1 MTAVYAREVSA
12 VVCKV
17 AIAEEYELQYMAT
30 GTSFR
35 VWAWACASKEEATAM
50 LDKAVRWWGD
60 NQNPQLAISTAAQL
74 GVIFNR
80 LPVLVSALPDPLENP
95 VTGQA
100 YRIIERQPGRS
111 MSESVL
117 MNRLRHKDKSAVQ
130 QAISWL
136 VNNGKLEASLIK
148 HPRNGKTSKT
158 LKAV

>member
-17 AIAEEYELQYMAT
+17 AIAEEDELQYMAT

-35 VWAWACASKEEATAM
+35 VWAWPCASKEEATAM

-60 NQNPQLAISTAAQL
+60 NQKPQLAISTAAQH

-80 LPVLVSALPDPLENP
+80 MPVLVVPRANVTADDVYDAVQRQPDQVMSRGLLTNRMRHRSK
-95 VTGQA
+95 A
-100 YRIIERQPGRS
+100 SLDNAIIELVKSGR
-111 MSESVL
+111 
-117 MNRLRHKDKSAVQ
+117 
-130 QAISWL
+130 
-136 VNNGKLEASLIK
+136 LEVSTIK
-148 HPRNGKTSKT
+148 HPRNGKTSET